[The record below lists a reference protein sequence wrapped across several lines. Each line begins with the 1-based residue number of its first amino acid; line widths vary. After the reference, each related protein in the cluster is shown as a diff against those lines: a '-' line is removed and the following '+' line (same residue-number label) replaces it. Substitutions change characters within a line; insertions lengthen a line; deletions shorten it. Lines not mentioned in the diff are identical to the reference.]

1 MALNLCFQ
9 IRSNSFAKR
18 AAIAA
23 EEQAEI
29 LKEQQKTAVGDNPM
43 AVQSLRPILP
53 KATTLYRTRWM
64 PLICIGIFAIISL
77 GLSGYVYNQNTDS
90 QEQIDKLRGERDY
103 AEARFDD
110 LTAYRRDVGTRID
123 AIEQHQLPAMSE
135 QIGKSLSDYRQ
146 AVLESEAA
154 KERSDSDNAQMK
166 AQLKDCEKGP
176 AVSTFNC
183 QRYVGQGWANVNS
196 GAKAETAHRKE
207 VEASKQFAVIL
218 NPLTAQLDS
227 LR

>member
-1 MALNLCFQ
+1 MALMPDTHSLIEAAALSGGAIAVAQWLVNLCFQ

-110 LTAYRRDVGTRID
+110 LTAYRREERESTPLSSISCPRCLNRLANHYPTTARRFLNRKLQRKGRIP
-123 AIEQHQLPAMSE
+123 I
-135 QIGKSLSDYRQ
+135 
-146 AVLESEAA
+146 
-154 KERSDSDNAQMK
+154 
-166 AQLKDCEKGP
+166 
-176 AVSTFNC
+176 T
-183 QRYVGQGWANVNS
+183 
-196 GAKAETAHRKE
+196 
-207 VEASKQFAVIL
+207 
-218 NPLTAQLDS
+218 